1 MPVRLKSANLLEKVC
16 VGIGQ
21 YVWQFWWGRGSG
33 GCCVHVERQ
42 RPDGGWSGGS
52 FYQSEEY
59 WSDLS
64 DPGWCG
70 YWGSEAGP
78 PPERD
83 GVVDREVELMHL
95 RIRALELEWSA
106 RPTPTTIGMS
116 LSSTPE
122 QFDVRRHN
130 ALVPQ
135 FREREENSYFSAF
148 ENIVAT
154 LKWPKDVWSLL
165 L

>member
-1 MPVRLKSANLLEKVC
+1 
-16 VGIGQ
+16 
-21 YVWQFWWGRGSG
+21 
-33 GCCVHVERQ
+33 
-42 RPDGGWSGGS
+42 
-52 FYQSEEY
+52 
-59 WSDLS
+59 
-64 DPGWCG
+64 
-70 YWGSEAGP
+70 
-78 PPERD
+78 
-83 GVVDREVELMHL
+83 MHL
-95 RIRALELEWSA
+95 RIRALELEWSV

-148 ENIVAT
+148 EHIVAT